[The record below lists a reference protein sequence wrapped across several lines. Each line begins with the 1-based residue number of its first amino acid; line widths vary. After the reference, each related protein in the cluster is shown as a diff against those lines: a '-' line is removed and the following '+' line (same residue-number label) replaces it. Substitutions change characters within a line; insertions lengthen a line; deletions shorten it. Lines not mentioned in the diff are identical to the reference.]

1 MSFRNLAL
9 AVAAAGIGA
18 GCVSINT
25 RWNECEKGAGT
36 FIQLA
41 DCTVEAVNAD
51 AARSGQSTLRMRSD
65 LRAKRYAQKAEDL
78 MEKVGTGRL
87 PDAEARAELRR
98 ALDELMD
105 EERDERLA
113 PIRQPARSG
122 ITCSP
127 VGNSVACTPN

>member
-1 MSFRNLAL
+1 MRVRTLAL
-9 AVAAAGIGA
+9 IVAAAGMAA
-18 GCVSINT
+18 GCASINT

-41 DCTVEAVNAD
+41 DCTVESVNAD
-51 AARSGQSTLRMRSD
+51 AGRSGQATSRMRSD
-65 LRAKRYAQKAEDL
+65 LRAKRYAQIAEDL

-87 PDAEARAELRR
+87 PEAEARLVLRR

-105 EERDERLA
+105 EERDERLM

-122 ITCSP
+122 VICSP
-127 VGNSVACTPN
+127 VGTGVSCTTN